1 MGILDVLGN
10 FRDLFEAGR
19 KTSSDVK
26 TNKPKER
33 NYNFND
39 GRKMPA
45 SKSEYQKGK
54 NTNVKASENKVKDE
68 EDLEL

>member
-10 FRDLFEAGR
+10 FRDLFEVSR

-26 TNKPKER
+26 TNKSKER
-33 NYNFND
+33 NYSFSD
-39 GRKMPA
+39 GSQMPTT
-45 SKSEYQKGK
+45 KSEYQKAK
-54 NTNVKASENKVKDE
+54 NTNIKASKNKVKDG